1 MTQVV
6 VPPQRAKAKAI
17 FVSPLATDEMT
28 LAGLRVLLAQRPEV
42 RISTEQDAQVL
53 VFAAHRLDSRTTPML
68 RAATSAA
75 GSPVVLLLDDLAE
88 SQLLLAVECQVQA
101 ILPQSSLT
109 PERLARAVTAVAAGE
124 GVLPP
129 SLVGDLLDHLR
140 RLLVE
145 AGLNSA
151 GLSPR
156 EVEVARLLSDGLENI
171 EVAAELGLS
180 ERTVKSVVQTITR
193 RLNLRNRTHVVAH
206 AMRFGLV

>member
-1 MTQVV
+1 MNQVV
-6 VPPQRAKAKAI
+6 VPPQRTQAKAI
-17 FVSPLATDEMT
+17 LVAPLATDELT
-28 LAGLRVLLAQRPEV
+28 LAGLKVLLAQRPEV
-42 RISTEQDAQVL
+42 RIAPEQNAQVL
-53 VFAAHRLDSRTTPML
+53 VFAAHRLDNRTTPML
-68 RAATSAA
+68 RAATSTA

-101 ILPQSSLT
+101 ILPQSTLT

-129 SLVGDLLDHLR
+129 SLVGDLLGHVR

-145 AGLNSA
+145 AGLNAA

-156 EVEVARLLSDGLENI
+156 EVEVARLLSAGMENG

-180 ERTVKSVVQTITR
+180 ERTVKSVVHTITR
-193 RLNLRNRTHVVAH
+193 RLNLRNRAHVVAH
-206 AMRFGLV
+206 AMRFGLI